1 MDALGLV
8 PWAIVPAYLG
18 LGALAGFLAGLLGI
32 GGGAMMVPV
41 LAWLFALQDYP
52 AEHIVHLA
60 VATAMA
66 TVIFTS
72 ISSVRAHASRGGVRW
87 DIAQAMA
94 PGMLVGGFGGA
105 LVADRFS
112 SFGLGLFFVVFVFIM
127 ATNMLVDRKP
137 APGRTTPG
145 RVGLFLVGTL
155 IGVLSALIA
164 IGGAMMTVPFLIW
177 CTVPVIQAVGTSSA
191 IGFPVAFASTV
202 GYIWTGSTVSAA
214 MPASTWGYV
223 DVPAVLSIATASM
236 LLAPLGARL
245 AHRLP
250 TGILRR
256 VFAVFLYV
264 LATRML
270 FQIWV

>member
-1 MDALGLV
+1 MEWWSQIAWHL
-8 PWAIVPAYLG
+8 VPAYLA
-18 LGALAGFLAGLLGI
+18 LGVVAGFLAGLLGI
-32 GGGAMMVPV
+32 GGGGMMVPV
-41 LAWLFALQDYP
+41 LVWLFAEQGYP
-52 AEHIVHLA
+52 HEHIVHMG

-72 ISSVRAHASRGGVRW
+72 LSSVRAHARRGSVRW
-87 DIAQAMA
+87 DIARAMA
-94 PGMLVGGFGGA
+94 PGMLLGGFLGA

-112 SFGLGLFFVVFVFIM
+112 TFGLGMFFVVFVYIM

-137 APGRTTPG
+137 APGRSTPG
-145 RVGLFLVGTL
+145 KGGLFVVGTM

-177 CTVPVIQAVGTSSA
+177 CAVPVLHAVGTSSA
-191 IGFPVAFASTV
+191 VGFPVALASTV
-202 GYIWTGSTVSAA
+202 GYIWIGADAVGT
-214 MPASTWGYV
+214 PATAWGYV
-223 DVPAVLSIATASM
+223 DVPAVVSVATASV

-250 TGILRR
+250 TRILRR
-256 VFAVFLYV
+256 VFAVFLFV

-270 FQIWV
+270 FQIWE